1 MPRKAVLI
9 LLFFVC
15 HNTLKAQFLMD
26 MVDTSKDMG
35 KGILNIYQKFDRVKI
50 NGYVQPQWQWAEQKG
65 AKSFNGGDFAP
76 NVNNRFMLRRGR
88 VRIEYIHFAEKKGP
102 SVQFVFQFDGSEK
115 GLFARDFW
123 GRISENK
130 FHLFSLT
137 VGLFARPFS
146 YELNLGSSDR
156 ESPERGRMSQIL
168 TKVERDLGAMI
179 SFEPRKKDNNLKYL
193 KIDAGFF
200 NGPGL
205 NATADF
211 DSHKDFISRIA
222 LKPYPV
228 SKKITLSAAASYFNG
243 GLLQSTKYVYQTK
256 VVGVDKKMLIDSTLA
271 NAGKIA
277 PRKYYGADAQMK
289 FKHKYGVTELRAE
302 FVFGTQTGTENSS
315 EPPAALLAGAEGY
328 YIRKFNGAY
337 FYLLQ
342 NIFNSHHQLC
352 LKYDWFD
359 ANADVK
365 GNDIGKPGSNLNASN
380 IKFSTIGVGYIN
392 YVTENLK
399 LVLWYDRV
407 FNEKTQLTGYTGDA
421 KDDVFTCRLQFRF

>member
-1 MPRKAVLI
+1 M
-9 LLFFVC
+9 
-15 HNTLKAQFLMD
+15 KAQFLMD
-26 MVDTSKDMG
+26 MVDTSKDVG
-35 KGILNIYQKFDRVKI
+35 KGILGIYKKFDRVKLS
-50 NGYVQPQWQWAEQKG
+50 GYVQPQWQWAQQKG

-76 NVNNRFMLRRGR
+76 QVNNRFMLRRGR

-115 GLFARDFW
+115 GFFARDFW
-123 GRISENK
+123 GRVMENK
-130 FHLFSLT
+130 YQLFSLT
-137 VGLFARPFS
+137 AGLFARPFS

-179 SFEPRKKDNNLKYL
+179 SFEPRQKSNPLRFL

-205 NATADF
+205 NAIADF
-211 DSHKDFISRIA
+211 DSHKDFISRFA
-222 LKPYPV
+222 LKPYPL
-228 SKKITLSAAASYFNG
+228 SKRLTLSAAASYFNG
-243 GLLQSTKYVYQTK
+243 GLLQSTKYVYATST
-256 VVGVDKKMLIDSTLA
+256 VGADKKMLIDSTFS
-271 NAGKIA
+271 NNGKIA
-277 PRKYYGADAQMK
+277 PRKYYGADAQLK
-289 FKHKYGVTELRAE
+289 FKHKNGVTELRAE

-315 EPPAALLAGAEGY
+315 EPPAALLAGNDGY

-342 NIFNSHHQLC
+342 NIFNPHHQLC
-352 LKYDWFD
+352 IKYDWFD
-359 ANADVK
+359 ANAEVK
-365 GNDIGKPGSNLNASN
+365 GSEIGKPGSNLNAAN
-380 IKFSTIGVGYIN
+380 IKFTTLGLGYIY
-392 YVTENLK
+392 YVNENLK

-407 FNEKTQLTGYTGDA
+407 FNEKTQLTGYTSDA